1 MRRGASLAFLIAHFY
16 TSIMDPTRL
25 AELIERPEIQRR
37 ILNQYDGGY
46 SIGLT
51 AHPENPSQLAI
62 RVRIAAPDAS
72 QIPASLVLD
81 GETVPILVHSGFTLP
96 KPLQAH

>member
-1 MRRGASLAFLIAHFY
+1 MNAA
-16 TSIMDPTRL
+16 RL

-37 ILNQYDGGY
+37 ILEKYDGGY

-51 AHPENPSQLAI
+51 ADPENPSELAI

-72 QIPASLVLD
+72 QIPTSLVLD
-81 GETVPILVHSGFTLP
+81 GETVSILVHPGFTLP
-96 KPLQAH
+96 EPLKAR

>member
-1 MRRGASLAFLIAHFY
+1 MASFY
-16 TSIMDPTRL
+16 ILTMDATRL
-25 AELIERPEIQRR
+25 AALIERPEIQRR

-51 AHPENPSQLAI
+51 ARPENPSELAI

-72 QIPASLVLD
+72 QIPTSLVLD
-81 GETVPILVHSGFTLP
+81 GETVPILVHAGFTLP
-96 KPLQAH
+96 VPLKAH